1 MRFSF
6 LPTEV
11 RFFDQFQA
19 ATRNLIETARALQT
33 LFEDFQNVEPRVRQI
48 VELEHK
54 GDLIVHDVTNLLVR
68 TLVTPFSSDEIEH
81 LIQAVDTTVDTIH
94 LVAVRVAI
102 YEIAEPRP
110 IAQRLAHLI
119 LEGSTELDQAMQRL
133 EDKANYAQVKERVVN
148 IHTIENAADDALEA
162 GLRELVAQ
170 YKQDGDGF
178 DFVRW
183 KEIYERLEE
192 CTDRLAD
199 ASDAM
204 QRVMIAN
211 A

>member
-11 RFFDQFQA
+11 KFFDQFQA
-19 ATRNLIETARALQT
+19 ATQNLIEAARVLHA
-33 LFEDFQNVEPRVRQI
+33 LFEDFRDVDARVKQI
-48 VELEHK
+48 VDIEHK

-81 LIQAVDTTVDTIH
+81 LMQAVDDSLDTIH
-94 LVAVRVAI
+94 LVAIRVSI

-133 EDKANYAQVKERVVN
+133 EDKANYPQVKERVVN
-148 IHTIENAADDALEA
+148 IHTIENAADDALVT

-170 YKQDGDGF
+170 YRQDGNGF
-178 DFVRW
+178 DFMRW

>member
-11 RFFDQFQA
+11 KFFDYFQA
-19 ATRNLIETARALQT
+19 ATRNLIEAAQVLQA
-33 LFEDFQNVEPRVRQI
+33 LFEDFHDVDARVKQI
-48 VELEHK
+48 IDLEHK

-81 LIQAVDTTVDTIH
+81 LIQAVDTTLDTIH
-94 LVAVRVAI
+94 LVAVRVSI
-102 YEIAEPRP
+102 YQITEPRP

-119 LEGSTELDQAMQRL
+119 LEGSTELDQAMQHL
-133 EDKANYAQVKERVVN
+133 EDKGRYPQVKERVVN
-148 IHTIENAADDALEA
+148 IHTIENAADDALET

-170 YKQDGDGF
+170 YREGANGF
-178 DFVRW
+178 DFIRW
-183 KEIYERLEE
+183 KEVYERLEE